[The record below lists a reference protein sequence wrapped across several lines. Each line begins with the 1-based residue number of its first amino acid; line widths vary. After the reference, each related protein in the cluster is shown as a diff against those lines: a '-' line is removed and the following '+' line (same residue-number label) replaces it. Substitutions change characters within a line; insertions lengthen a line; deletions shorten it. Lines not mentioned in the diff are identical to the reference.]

1 MMLKFFSIEELA
13 EMEITIEK
21 VYDEKNKLTTIN
33 INGLDIKKIIDER
46 NINFAYNS
54 MERISRS
61 AMRDNLLAQ
70 LPYLLQYAG

>member
-21 VYDEKNKLTTIN
+21 IYDEKNKLTTIE
-33 INGLDIKKIIDER
+33 INGLDIRKIIDER

-61 AMRDNLLAQ
+61 AMRDNLLTQ

>member
-33 INGLDIKKIIDER
+33 INGLDIRKIIDER